1 MTRRTTQKT
10 LLNQR
15 NETKAPARDL
25 KATDRVYDQISP
37 NLLPLVSARY
47 V

>member
-1 MTRRTTQKT
+1 MKKRDLEKT

-15 NETKAPARDL
+15 NSGKGTARGL
-25 KATDRVYDQISP
+25 KTTDRVYDQISP
-37 NLLPLVSARY
+37 NLLPLMNARY